1 MKMYHFMSRL
11 GNSSSYVSVFLQ
23 LSFLKKIFFLCW
35 HNAVDACTL
44 DETAGLRYSLIL
56 ADMKLEQYCQLFDPN
71 FQKTF
76 LLAHKLSFILIK
88 RTIVPYGVCTLH
100 ALMLLL

>member
-1 MKMYHFMSRL
+1 MSRL
-11 GNSSSYVSVFLQ
+11 GNSSSYVSVFFATLISDEK
-23 LSFLKKIFFLCW
+23 LFLCW
-35 HNAVDACTL
+35 HNAVDACTS
-44 DETAGLRYSLIL
+44 DETAGLRCSLIL
-56 ADMKLEQYCQLFDPN
+56 VDMKLEQYCQLFDPN

-100 ALMLLL
+100 ALMLIL